1 MLLKSW
7 KFSSQNHIFFKK
19 PIPKRFP
26 LSYQIMAIVYDDS
39 SRRQISKALHNVCL
53 KYSRH
58 NKGERENKFFSQYK
72 YLIKLK

>member
-1 MLLKSW
+1 
-7 KFSSQNHIFFKK
+7 
-19 PIPKRFP
+19 
-26 LSYQIMAIVYDDS
+26 MAIVYDDS